1 MTILGGMRF
10 PRLGFVAAC
19 SIALLLPSGALAAST
34 PPPNLVVNGDAETGV
49 ASDSGAVVPTAG
61 WTTTAGQ
68 FTEVLYSSSGFP
80 GTDFAAKI
88 GGGKNFFAGGPDPDN
103 GISSATQLVSVAS
116 YAGAIDAGT
125 EPVTLSALIGGYAT
139 QNDNATISAT
149 FLDANNAPIGTAL
162 GIGPVD
168 STARAG
174 ITTLLPETS
183 SGTVPAGTRSI
194 SLSIVMTRTDGA
206 YDDGYVDNVSLTLG
220 AVTTAPTTPA
230 ANAPVAAPGP
240 PDVAL
245 QIVPG
250 GKGFR
255 VQVQYTVPK
264 ACTKSCAAHA
274 QLRIRS
280 GGRVYDVKL
289 PGAREDPLLPDGLEG
304 GAARLAVHD
313 GRREP
318 HRRDA
323 PARLG
328 EDAEGPAPDR
338 PRRAHQGVHRT
349 DSLGRAARAQGH
361 PVAPG
366 TVRVRRAGPDRTA
379 CRVPNRSTIGA
390 PPTMASRYA

>member
-1 MTILGGMRF
+1 MRF
-10 PRLGFVAAC
+10 PGLGFVTVC
-19 SIALLLPSGALAAST
+19 SIALLLPSGALAASA

-49 ASDSGAVVPTAG
+49 ASDSGDVVPTAG

-68 FTEVLYSSSGFP
+68 FTQVLYSTSGFP

-88 GGGKNFFAGGPDPDN
+88 GGGKSFFAGGPDPDN
-103 GISSATQLVSVAS
+103 GLSSATQLVSVAT

-174 ITTLLPETS
+174 ITTLLPETNS
-183 SGTVPAGTRSI
+183 ATVPAGTRSI
-194 SLSIVMTRTDGA
+194 SLAIVMTRTDGA
-206 YDDGYVDNVSLTLG
+206 YDDGYVDNISLTLG
-220 AVTTAPTTPA
+220 AATTAPTTPA
-230 ANAPVAAPGP
+230 ANAPTPAPGP

-245 QIVPG
+245 QTGPG

-264 ACTKSCAAHA
+264 ACTKGCAAHA
-274 QLRIRS
+274 QLRIRT

-289 PGAREDPLLPDGLEG
+289 PGDSPIVLGTRAGLILPAHGKIRFYLTVSKAALLSSPFTTV
-304 GAARLAVHD
+304 GANRIAETRLRVWVKTPK
-313 GRREP
+313 GQ
-318 HRRDA
+318 
-323 PARLG
+323 L
-328 EDAEGPAPDR
+328 
-338 PRRAHQGVHRT
+338 
-349 DSLGRAARAQGH
+349 L
-361 PVAPG
+361 
-366 TVRVRRAGPDRTA
+366 TVRDGHIKVSIARI
-379 CRVPNRSTIGA
+379 RSGA
-390 PPTMASRYA
+390 LPGLKGIL